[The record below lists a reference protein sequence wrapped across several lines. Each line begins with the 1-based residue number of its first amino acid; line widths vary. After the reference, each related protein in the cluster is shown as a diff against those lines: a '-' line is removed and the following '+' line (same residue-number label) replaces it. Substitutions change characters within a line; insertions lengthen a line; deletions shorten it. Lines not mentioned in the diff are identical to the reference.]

1 MNRALPFDSKTP
13 ASRIASRAGT
23 WDLALALPALV
34 LGIFTLMGAMFPHA
48 LAAMQWPIL
57 TFSALCLGVPHGAC
71 DVLAF
76 KRAGMGGK
84 LTPFCAFYLA
94 LASATFSLWV
104 MSPGLGLLAFLAL
117 TVWHW
122 GEGDAWVVFGGG
134 RAKTLASIGRGLMI
148 LSAPLVLQPHA
159 ASAALAGFVALGSP
173 AVSLDA
179 LCQVAPAFLMM
190 GVALQTGAVWWQWR
204 RENPSARGHLF
215 WWASGETL
223 LLLAFWA
230 VVPPLVG
237 VAIYLCGVHA
247 LRHLIR
253 LEGGSVGSLSRG
265 FSLARLTNWHRGALG
280 ATVGGLLLLL
290 PMLWL
295 WPHLF
300 RGGVNVSVGYFVLI
314 AALTTPHAATVGFLT
329 GRRQL

>member
-1 MNRALPFDSKTP
+1 MNRARSSGFKTP
-13 ASRIASRAGT
+13 VSQVASRAGT
-23 WDLALALPALV
+23 PDLALVLPALV
-34 LGIFTLMGAMFPHA
+34 LGIFALMGALFPQG
-48 LAAMQWPIL
+48 LAAVQWPIL
-57 TFSALCLGVPHGAC
+57 TLSALCLGFPHGAC

-84 LTPFCAFYLA
+84 LAPFCAFYLA
-94 LASATFSLWV
+94 LAGATFSLWV

-122 GEGDAWVVFGGG
+122 GEGDAWTVFGSG
-134 RAKTLASIGRGLMI
+134 RAKIAASVGRGLLI
-148 LSAPLVLQPHA
+148 LSAPLVLQPR
-159 ASAALAGFVALGSP
+159 ASIAALSGFTALGSP
-173 AVSLDA
+173 TVSLDA
-179 LCQVAPAFLMM
+179 LGKAAPAFLML
-190 GVALQTGAVWWQWR
+190 GAALQSGAALWEWR
-204 RENPSARGHLF
+204 RENPSSRNNLL

-247 LRHLIR
+247 LRHLFR
-253 LEGGSVGSLSRG
+253 LERGEVGSGSRG
-265 FSLARLTNWHRGALG
+265 FSFARLAIWHRGALG
-280 ATVGGLLLLL
+280 ATLGGLLLLL

-300 RGGVNVSVGYFVLI
+300 RGEANVSVGYFVLI